1 MHRFQYQLVKS
12 SHGEAQREAAD
23 RRRATRQAVL
33 ARSSSPIVGQTPATR
48 QVRPP
53 RGLGRLR
60 PANRW

>member
-1 MHRFQYQLVKS
+1 MHRFQYQIAKS
-12 SHGEAQREAAD
+12 SHDEALREAAE
-23 RRRATRQAVL
+23 RRRAGATRSTA
-33 ARSSSPIVGQTPATR
+33 PIVGQKSTTR